1 VRLHEGLDEALA
13 GLAYAVDARQLAL
26 HVVLEH
32 GGRYPGS
39 LEGLGSPV
47 ATVGNGKDDVLGVER
62 FEAVGVADGVAELD
76 AILLAGIAHF
86 PIAIDAMHHK
96 RIVLQMRRYANLKS
110 FKKFEMNKTKVAN
123 GGHALGL
130 HGVGGDGLGK
140 DEIAIL
146 LVLAVDS
153 GTEKHS
159 TALGFLLH
167 HRWSV
172 NLATVV
178 GQKK

>member
-1 VRLHEGLDEALA
+1 MRLHEGLDEALA

-86 PIAIDAMHHK
+86 PVAIDAMHHK
-96 RIVLQMRRYANLKS
+96 RIVVTNAPLRE
-110 FKKFEMNKTKVAN
+110 FE
-123 GGHALGL
+123 
-130 HGVGGDGLGK
+130 
-140 DEIAIL
+140 I
-146 LVLAVDS
+146 
-153 GTEKHS
+153 
-159 TALGFLLH
+159 F
-167 HRWSV
+167 
-172 NLATVV
+172 
-178 GQKK
+178 